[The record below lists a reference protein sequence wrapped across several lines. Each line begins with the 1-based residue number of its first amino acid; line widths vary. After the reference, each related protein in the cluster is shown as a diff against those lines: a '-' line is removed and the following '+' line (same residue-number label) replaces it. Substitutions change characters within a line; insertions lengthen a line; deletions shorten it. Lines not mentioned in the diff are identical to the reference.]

1 MYACMYVCMYD
12 VCMYDVC
19 MYVCM
24 HACMGVVVQ
33 TVTQTLKPGDGKSF
47 PKAMS
52 AAPFLRWHCG
62 AGVVR

>member
-1 MYACMYVCMYD
+1 
-12 VCMYDVC
+12 
-19 MYVCM
+19 M